1 VSTASLNA
9 VALTTRMVPSD
20 VRPLSA
26 RELWALSRHVDLSQP
41 SSTLGN
47 ARMMVADADR
57 VTTLLHRSIAVALAL
72 EQLDHGGIW
81 TLTGFDNDYP
91 SHLHEALQDD
101 APAVLHGA
109 GNAALLAH
117 PGLGIVGSRALSPEA
132 VQAARTIAAAAAARG
147 IPVVSGAAKGTD
159 QQAMDG
165 AFQAG
170 GAAIGVLADSLVQTV
185 SRPDNRLAVHDGKLV
200 LLTPYA
206 PSAGF
211 TVGAAM
217 ARNKIIYGLSRA
229 VVVIAADK
237 DKGGTWA
244 GAAEALK
251 HRWGRVLVWTGPGT
265 GTGNAGL
272 VSLGATA
279 VSTPDEVLIAAR
291 ARPEQT
297 HMSDSAGGHQL
308 ALEV

>member
-1 VSTASLNA
+1 
-9 VALTTRMVPSD
+9 MVPSD

-26 RELWALSRHVDLSQP
+26 RELWGLSRQVDLSKP
-41 SSTLGN
+41 CITLGN
-47 ARMMVADADR
+47 GRMMVVDADR
-57 VTTLLHRSIAVALAL
+57 IRTLLSRSIAVALAL
-72 EQLDHGGIW
+72 EKLDHGGIW
-81 TLTGFDNDYP
+81 TLTGFDDDYP
-91 SHLHEALQDD
+91 SHLLEALQDE

-109 GNAALLAH
+109 GNAGWLAH
-117 PGLGIVGSRALSPEA
+117 PGLGIVGSRVLSSEA
-132 VQAARTIAAAAAARG
+132 VQAARTIASAAAARG
-147 IPVVSGAAKGTD
+147 IQVVSGAAKGTD

-170 GAAIGVLADSLVQTV
+170 GAAVGVLADSLVQKV
-185 SRPDNRLAVHDGKLV
+185 SQPDNRSAVQDGKLV

-244 GAAEALK
+244 GAVEALK
-251 HRWGRVLVWTGPGT
+251 QRWGRVLVWTGPGA

-279 VSTPDEVLIAAR
+279 VSTPDEVLMAAR
-291 ARPEQT
+291 ARPAQT
-297 HMSDSAGGHQL
+297 HMDDSARGHQL
-308 ALEV
+308 AFEV